1 MKVSHADFG
10 WEIQQHC
17 PHGQWDFFRDWH
29 KEEPTLPLVGMFRI
43 LADAEQ
49 EKEDASVREW
59 EEEAHEM
66 MERQGLAL
74 EAAIE
79 AEQDPSES
87 PEDAEDAEEAED
99 AEAYFERELRE
110 ALVLFD
116 ERIAQP
122 IVAVRSGRVAA
133 SFEESTRP
141 AELRR
146 AEQMEDLA
154 DSWESSRTY
163 YRVV

>member
-1 MKVSHADFG
+1 M
-10 WEIQQHC
+10 
-17 PHGQWDFFRDWH
+17 
-29 KEEPTLPLVGMFRI
+29 LRI

-49 EKEDASVREW
+49 EKEDASTREW
-59 EEEAHEM
+59 EEEAQEM

-74 EAAIE
+74 EAAME
-79 AEQDPSES
+79 AEQDPSE
-87 PEDAEDAEEAED
+87 EAEAEAED
-99 AEAYFERELRE
+99 AEAYFARELRE

-133 SFEESTRP
+133 SFEDSTRP

-146 AEQMEDLA
+146 AEQMEDLE
-154 DSWESSRTY
+154 DCWESSRTY
-163 YRVV
+163 YD

>member
-1 MKVSHADFG
+1 MSDADFE
-10 WEIQQHC
+10 WDIRQHC
-17 PHGQWDFFRDWH
+17 SHGQWDFFRDWH
-29 KEEPTLPLVGMFRI
+29 KEEPTLSLVGMLRI

-49 EKEDASVREW
+49 EKEDTYAREW
-59 EEEAHEM
+59 EEEAQEM

-74 EAAIE
+74 EAAME
-79 AEQDPSES
+79 AEQGPSEE
-87 PEDAEDAEEAED
+87 PED

-122 IVAVRSGRVAA
+122 IVAVRSGRFAA

-141 AELRR
+141 AELRHS
-146 AEQMEDLA
+146 EQMEDLA
-154 DSWESSRTY
+154 DSWESSRTHY
-163 YRVV
+163 D

>member
-1 MKVSHADFG
+1 MSDADFE
-10 WEIQQHC
+10 WDIRQHC
-17 PHGQWDFFRDWH
+17 SHGQWDFFRDWH
-29 KEEPTLPLVGMFRI
+29 KEEPTLPLVGMLRI

-49 EKEDASVREW
+49 EKEDASTREW
-59 EEEAHEM
+59 EEEAQEM

-74 EAAIE
+74 EAAME
-79 AEQDPSES
+79 AEQDPSE
-87 PEDAEDAEEAED
+87 EAEAEAED
-99 AEAYFERELRE
+99 AEAYFARELRE

-133 SFEESTRP
+133 SFEDSTRP

-146 AEQMEDLA
+146 AEQMEDLE
-154 DSWESSRTY
+154 DCWESSRTY
-163 YRVV
+163 YD